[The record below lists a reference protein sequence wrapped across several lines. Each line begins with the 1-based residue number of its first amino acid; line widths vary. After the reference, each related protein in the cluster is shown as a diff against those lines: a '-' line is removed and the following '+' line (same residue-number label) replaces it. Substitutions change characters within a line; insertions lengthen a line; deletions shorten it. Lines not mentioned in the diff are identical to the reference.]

1 VKILFARHALFA
13 CALLAPVLVSNPM
26 SADGDT
32 PSTDPSP
39 HAEHA
44 DHADH
49 GEPADHAARSAAHA
63 HPGAHTHA
71 PIGVMG
77 DHVHARGEWM
87 LSYRYSRMEMDG
99 NRDGTNRLS
108 TTEVLRSFP
117 VAPTDMDMEMH
128 MFGVMYAPADRL
140 TLMAMLPYVRKSMN
154 HRTRTGRRFETRSDG
169 LGDLK
174 LSALVPLWKN
184 EAFGAH
190 DGPLG
195 HRLHA
200 NLGLSVPTG
209 SIKEKDDTPMGFVRL
224 PYPMQ
229 LGSGTVD
236 LLPGLTWNAHA
247 LGFSFGAQ
255 GTGVLRTGR
264 NDNGYRLGHA
274 YELTS
279 WLARPLASWLSAS
292 VRLDWNQIFDIEGD
306 DDRLNPRVVPTAD
319 PDLRAGR
326 RLDVLLGLNFVVPKG
341 PLVGHRLAVEFGLP
355 VYQSLDGPQLETDWR
370 LTVGWQYAF

>member
-1 VKILFARHALFA
+1 MKILFARHALIA
-13 CALLAPVLVSNPM
+13 CALLVPMFVSASS
-26 SADGDT
+26 SAEAGDHT
-32 PSTDPSP
+32 SPNHST
-39 HAEHA
+39 
-44 DHADH
+44 
-49 GEPADHAARSAAHA
+49 GHA
-63 HPGAHTHA
+63 HSAPDAHA

-77 DHVHARGEWM
+77 EHLHGRGEWM

-99 NRDGTNRLS
+99 NRNGTDRVG

-117 VAPTDMDMEMH
+117 VTPTAMDMEMH
-128 MFGVMYAPADRL
+128 MFGVMYAPADL
-140 TLMAMLPYVRKSMN
+140 VTVTAMLPYVRKSMN
-154 HRTRTGRRFETRSDG
+154 HRTRTGRRFETSADG

-174 LSALVPLWKN
+174 LGALVRLW
-184 EAFGAH
+184 ETEGYGMGGASA
-190 DGPLG
+190 

-209 SIKEKDDTPMGFVRL
+209 TTDAKDDTPMGFVRL

-236 LLPGLTWNAHA
+236 LLPGLTWNGQAA
-247 LGFSFGAQ
+247 GFTFGAQ
-255 GTGVLRTGR
+255 ATGVLRTGR
-264 NDNGYRLGHA
+264 NGNGYRLGHA

-279 WLARPLASWLSAS
+279 WLARPLVPWISAS
-292 VRLDWNQIFDIEGD
+292 LRLDWNQVFDIEGQ
-306 DDRLNPRVVPTAD
+306 DDRLNPRMIPTAD

-370 LTVGWQYAF
+370 LTAGWQYAF